1 MSNLEKIV
9 VGIRNSKLSISQ
21 TNLLV
26 QELLKSDKTVN
37 KDIFDIRTIKTTGD
51 INKTHRLDRIGGKG
65 LFIKEIE
72 EHIVSGKIDVG
83 VHSMKDVPVQE
94 VYPDLDIICW
104 TKRYK
109 ANDALISNSGKSFMD
124 LPSGSVIGTSSI
136 RRRSQVLSLRKDL
149 SIKLLR
155 GNVDTRIQKLKNQE
169 YDAIILSLAGLER
182 LGMDHLVTEVLDF
195 KLFLPAACQGSVG
208 IQALRSN
215 RLKKILASIND
226 DKTQIECLS
235 ERNVLKIIN
244 ANCNSPVSVYAKI
257 KNDQIKIKFELFDH
271 DGHKIF
277 QKEVLDNKNKN
288 LELSNSLASE
298 VIKAVGQKKINELDE
313 LKNDF
318 DYTP

>member
-83 VHSMKDVPVQE
+83 VHSMKDVPVQV

-104 TKRYK
+104 AKRHK